1 MLDDKWGDW
10 KPHLSMIMS
19 NPTSRSDLDRKS
31 IIILGDTLGSC
42 FRLGVEDYGDNMCY
56 GFGCDED
63 MGVMM

>member
-31 IIILGDTLGSC
+31 IIILGDTLGGW
-42 FRLGVEDYGDNMCY
+42 FVVLDPKGMWTVLWVGGLG
-56 GFGCDED
+56 
-63 MGVMM
+63 